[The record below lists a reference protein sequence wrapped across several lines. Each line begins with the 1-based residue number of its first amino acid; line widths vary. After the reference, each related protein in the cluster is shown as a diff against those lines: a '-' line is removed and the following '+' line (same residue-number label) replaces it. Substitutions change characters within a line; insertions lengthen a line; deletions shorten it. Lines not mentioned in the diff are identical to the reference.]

1 MLVDVMARVYTWE
14 ILQPLNEKQLIKF
27 FLKTQEQKSKAINT
41 LTKGI
46 KKNTLQL
53 HKKCT

>member
-27 FLKTQEQKSKAINT
+27 FLKTQEQKSKAINI